1 MGLLLTVSG
10 CKRIT
15 ITDSIW
21 IGSLGPEG
29 GVIIHT
35 LASPA
40 PQTVTL
46 EEFSALWD
54 DLSNPMICT
63 SASTFAT
70 WKENIEK
77 LCSFDNVCSYN
88 DKQAISEASK
98 TINSVSKQYS
108 KTLKERL
115 YSGHGAGDA
124 KFSGTLTR

>member
-1 MGLLLTVSG
+1 MALLLTING

-21 IGSLGPEG
+21 YGSLGSQG
-29 GVIIHT
+29 ATQIHT

-40 PQTVTL
+40 PVVITL
-46 EEFSALWD
+46 EQFATLWD

-63 SASTFAT
+63 SATTFAT

-88 DKQAISEASK
+88 DTEAVSQAVK

-108 KTLKERL
+108 KALKDSLE
-115 YSGHGAGDA
+115 
-124 KFSGTLTR
+124 